1 MNSMNMGCQ
10 YCSQIMECLNISSFI
25 ASFFHRGG
33 KKKKLLQMR
42 KLEAQRVRYCP
53 VCPTSQVGLEPVS
66 LGSEFRRFSA
76 ATQL

>member
-10 YCSQIMECLNISSFI
+10 YCCSQIIECLNISSFI
-25 ASFFHRGG
+25 ASFFRRGE
-33 KKKKLLQMR
+33 KKKLLQMR

-53 VCPTSQVGLEPVS
+53 VCHTSQVGLEPVS